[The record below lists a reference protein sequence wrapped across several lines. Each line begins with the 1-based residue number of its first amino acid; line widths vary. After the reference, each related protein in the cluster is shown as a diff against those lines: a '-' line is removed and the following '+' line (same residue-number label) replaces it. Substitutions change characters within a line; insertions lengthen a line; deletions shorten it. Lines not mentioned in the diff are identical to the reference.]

1 MHFVYSAVD
10 LIDTSL
16 ISNRDLVPWRTD
28 VHGTVVE
35 NLQRLY
41 DTIQPQSWDRLRILY
56 ETTKGERRSGGGA
69 AHPPL
74 ELRGELRALT
84 PGAGPEEWLND
95 TDIGLALTGGAPGC
109 LLNPYTKE
117 EGLTVALT
125 QNTSRGTRGVSSA
138 VNDPTHR
145 PFILL
150 VGAPGHWKVLG
161 IEPTQGR
168 AYIFDSTGEPQN
180 NLIRT
185 LRAAIP
191 KYKLIDVQRRIQE
204 DGFNCGIH
212 AIVFSYLWLALVD
225 PKAIL
230 DRTFLPPNTPIIQRS
245 GSERETLNKLHTC
258 LSTYVTPG
266 TDDACSP
273 TNLRKFYT
281 RKLTACPELPIRTQ
295 NPSTVH
301 RGLNLPRPPAP
312 LRGALNHPNP
322 IPPNLPQPTAPALPK
337 TAKTNRSRQKGN
349 RRASRPPGVDNDAT
363 TAPSDGIREYST
375 SETLS
380 IGMRVRV
387 RHMGQTNRHLNGRI
401 GTITGIGRRPHQQR
415 KETHTCWN
423 VRLDRPAM
431 GPNAQGLTAPLP
443 DSVPAPPREKR
454 QYSYTFGSA
463 NLTPSTDIPSK
474 RTPPTLPPTTQGQ
487 IQIPTDRAQETDR
500 LAHLTGPTLSPVLVA
515 TVLLAAT
522 VMHATHDPIP
532 QP

>member
-1 MHFVYSAVD
+1 MNGTAVTTRHTPSDRRARTDGVQAMHFVYSAVD

-191 KYKLIDVQRRIQE
+191 KYKLIDDLTYRDEYRRT
-204 DGFNCGIH
+204 
-212 AIVFSYLWLALVD
+212 V
-225 PKAIL
+225 
-230 DRTFLPPNTPIIQRS
+230 
-245 GSERETLNKLHTC
+245 
-258 LSTYVTPG
+258 
-266 TDDACSP
+266 
-273 TNLRKFYT
+273 
-281 RKLTACPELPIRTQ
+281 
-295 NPSTVH
+295 STVV
-301 RGLNLPRPPAP
+301 
-312 LRGALNHPNP
+312 
-322 IPPNLPQPTAPALPK
+322 
-337 TAKTNRSRQKGN
+337 S
-349 RRASRPPGVDNDAT
+349 
-363 TAPSDGIREYST
+363 
-375 SETLS
+375 
-380 IGMRVRV
+380 
-387 RHMGQTNRHLNGRI
+387 
-401 GTITGIGRRPHQQR
+401 
-415 KETHTCWN
+415 
-423 VRLDRPAM
+423 
-431 GPNAQGLTAPLP
+431 
-443 DSVPAPPREKR
+443 
-454 QYSYTFGSA
+454 
-463 NLTPSTDIPSK
+463 TPSFSATCGSPWW
-474 RTPPTLPPTTQGQ
+474 
-487 IQIPTDRAQETDR
+487 IQK
-500 LAHLTGPTLSPVLVA
+500 LS
-515 TVLLAAT
+515 
-522 VMHATHDPIP
+522 
-532 QP
+532 